1 MTRLFL
7 DTGVFVA
14 LVHKGD
20 KKHDA
25 ARQLLDQIAEGHFSG
40 VYTSDYVLA
49 EAWNFIR
56 MKIRKRE
63 AAEAVSRLAFGA
75 SNAPPLVTDVLRVH
89 GHRFAAAL
97 ARYRTEFQRGLSF
110 TDWTNVVLMDEEQ
123 IVTIG
128 TFDAGFTGLVTHVV
142 P

>member
-1 MTRLFL
+1 MTGLFL

-20 KKHDA
+20 KQHQP
-25 ARQLLDQIAEGHFSG
+25 ARRLLDQIADGAFSG

-56 MKIRKRE
+56 MKIRRQE
-63 AAEAVSRLAFGA
+63 AAETVSRLAFGR
-75 SNAPPLVTDVLRVH
+75 SNAPPLVTEILRVH

-97 ARYRTEFQRGLSF
+97 ARYREEFERGLSF
-110 TDWTNVVLMDEEQ
+110 TDWTSVVLMDEAR
-123 IVTIG
+123 IG
-128 TFDAGFTGLVTHVV
+128 TIATFDRGFTGLVSHVV